1 MRLCVNFAG
10 LNIFAWFQI
19 FTENKNTTRSRLKH
33 NTPLPESHDFT
44 RVNSCEEIKVG
55 GGGVEENRKR
65 EKDTIFLSL
74 FIFPGGVF
82 KEGVEIRHS
91 A

>member
-44 RVNSCEEIKVG
+44 RVNSCEEIKLG
-55 GGGVEENRKR
+55 GGGGGWKR
-65 EKDTIFLSL
+65 IESERRIQFSFLFS
-74 FIFPGGVF
+74 FFQVGSSKRG
-82 KEGVEIRHS
+82 
-91 A
+91 